1 MSAQPALR
9 RNRELSLLV
18 LALIMGAGALTLVQ
32 LARNSDKVSVAVP
45 LIAIVALAYVAAH
58 VVTRKFARQA
68 DSLVLPLVAGLNAI
82 GLAAIYRLSPR
93 GFGATQVTWTALGLA
108 CFAGTL
114 VLVRDYRVLSR
125 YKYILGFAGVGLL
138 LLPLTPIGAVV
149 NGARLWVKVGGFQFQ
164 PAELSKICLVAFFAA
179 YLADRK
185 ELLAIATKR
194 LAGLHVPD
202 FKHFGPLLVMWGI
215 SLAVM
220 FYERDLGS
228 SLLFFSIFLLMLYVA
243 TSRVIYTAFGAL
255 LFVGGAIVGYQAF
268 SHVQSRVQVWLDVF
282 DPELIQGPS
291 YQLAQSMFALATG
304 GLFGTGLGQ
313 GRPDLIPVA
322 ETDFIFAVVGEELGL
337 MGTVAVLLTFM
348 LLVGRGLRVA
358 LHARDD
364 FGQLLA
370 AGLTFILGLQ
380 TIIILGGVTRL
391 MPLTG
396 ITLPFMS
403 YGGSSILS
411 NFVLVA
417 LLIRISDQTTAAPP
431 PAHTAEILIGGRLGG
446 TPEGSGGRL
455 GGTPEGSGGRP

>member
-18 LALIMGAGALTLVQ
+18 LALIVGAGALTLVQ
-32 LARNSDKVSVAVP
+32 LARNSDKLAIAFPLMAVV
-45 LIAIVALAYVAAH
+45 LIAYVAAH
-58 VVTRKFARQA
+58 VVVRRFARQA
-68 DSLVLPLVAGLNAI
+68 DPLVLPLVAGLNAV

-93 GFGATQVTWTALGLA
+93 GFGATQVTWTALGLT
-108 CFAGTL
+108 CFALTL
-114 VLVRDYRVLSR
+114 VFVRDYRMLAR
-125 YKYILGFAGVGLL
+125 YKYILGFAGIALL
-138 LLPLTPIGAVV
+138 LLPMTPVGAVV

-164 PAELSKICLVAFFAA
+164 PAELSKICLVAFFAG

-194 LAGLHVPD
+194 IAGLHVPD
-202 FKHFGPLLVMWGI
+202 FKHFGPLLVMWGV

-243 TSRVIYTAFGAL
+243 TSRIVYTAFGAV
-255 LFVGGAIVGYQAF
+255 LFVGGAFVGYQAF

-291 YQLAQSMFALATG
+291 YQLAQSLFALATG

-337 MGTVAVLLTFM
+337 VGTVAVLLTFM

-358 LHARDD
+358 LQARDD

-411 NFVLVA
+411 NFILVA
-417 LLIRISDQTTAAPP
+417 LLVRISDQTAAEPP
-431 PAHTAEILIGGRLGG
+431 PAHTAEILIGGR
-446 TPEGSGGRL
+446 P
-455 GGTPEGSGGRP
+455 